1 MYSKCSILSQSL
13 ERGNETLY
21 LYIAV
26 FFYRRL
32 IAGIGLSIVRL
43 RFFDFIL
50 TISANLC
57 TNAQGLKM
65 FNRALDFGAFVL
77 GQCVGIVEVIGAFG
91 FDDKIQFFISRDG
104 VYAASL

>member
-1 MYSKCSILSQSL
+1 V
-13 ERGNETLY
+13 RNVGLY

-65 FNRALDFGAFVL
+65 FNRTLYYGAFIF
-77 GQCVGIVEVIGAFG
+77 GKRMGIVEVIGAFG
-91 FDDKIQFFISRDG
+91 FDDKIQFFIARDG